1 MEWTTSLEATVHP
14 CRYDDDDD
22 NDDDDNEDDDYY
34 DHVHDHD
41 CNHSSD
47 RHDQIFSNRGG
58 VIWRRLTPRTEHWKT
73 RLPPLSL
80 TQWLNITPW
89 VTEWRWEPPLSLCGS
104 VNSYHSVIQSLSLTK
119 RDKVIQDILVVKI
132 EQWFVEPTDSD
143 FSSWG
148 FGKVCDPGEFWR
160 NSQNLF
166 WQHKFLWFPFT
177 SSFACT
183 CAQENKIY
191 YL

>member
-1 MEWTTSLEATVHP
+1 MIMMMMVMIRNFPPEREWFG
-14 CRYDDDDD
+14 
-22 NDDDDNEDDDYY
+22 EDWRRGLSIGRRGFPRVSPSDS
-34 DHVHDHD
+34 
-41 CNHSSD
+41 NHSLS
-47 RHDQIFSNRGG
+47 HWATLGT
-58 VIWRRLTPRTEHWKT
+58 TP
-73 RLPPLSL
+73 
-80 TQWLNITPW
+80 
-89 VTEWRWEPPLSLCGS
+89 VTLWACGS

-160 NSQNLF
+160 NSQNLV
-166 WQHKFLWFPFT
+166 WQHKILWFPYT